1 MKMINVIIICSI
13 FIGVV
18 LFTFLLREGK
28 IGSLAYTTLITIII
42 LTGIALYGF
51 DRLKEL
57 DLKNLK
63 LILTEIKEVKKD
75 VYAKAETVKKLG
87 EEMAELT
94 AFNVA
99 SVGRFAAPDL
109 QEKMLKARDK
119 IAVVLEAIGSDDSK
133 IKEISKQIDDMVVHD
148 LKYDLLSKVQEIIH
162 DNLNKGENINR
173 DKIYNETKKLLFEN
187 YERNKLKEYLES
199 QKAYKPEIE
208 PLLDQI
214 DKFNKDKKL

>member
-1 MKMINVIIICSI
+1 MINVIIICSV
-13 FIGVV
+13 FVCVV

-28 IGSLAYTTLITIII
+28 IGSTSYTTLIITII
-42 LTGIALYGF
+42 LSGLALYGF

-94 AFNVA
+94 AFNVT

-109 QEKMLKARDK
+109 QDKMLEARDK
-119 IAVVLEAIGSDDSK
+119 IAAVLKELGSDDLR
-133 IKEISKQIDDMVVHD
+133 IKEISKQIDDTVMRD
-148 LKYDLLSKVQEIIH
+148 LKYEVLSEVQKNTHDIIE
-162 DNLNKGENINR
+162 KGESLNR
-173 DKIYNETKKLLFEN
+173 DEIYKQTEKLLFKD
-187 YERNKLKEYLES
+187 YERNKITEYLKS
-199 QKAYKPEIE
+199 QKAYKPDIE

-214 DKFNKDKKL
+214 DKFNIDKKL

>member
-1 MKMINVIIICSI
+1 MKMINVIIICSV
-13 FIGVV
+13 FVGVV

-28 IGSLAYTTLITIII
+28 IGSLSYATLIIAII
-42 LTGIALYGF
+42 LSGIALYGF

-94 AFNVA
+94 AFNVV

-109 QEKMLKARDK
+109 QDKMLEARDR
-119 IAVVLEAIGSDDSK
+119 IAVVLKELGSDDSK
-133 IKEISKQIDDMVVHD
+133 IKEISKQIDDTVMRD
-148 LKYDLLSKVQEIIH
+148 LKYEVLSEVQKTTHEIIE
-162 DNLNKGENINR
+162 KGENINR
-173 DKIYNETKKLLFEN
+173 NEIYKQTEELLFKD
-187 YERNKLKEYLES
+187 YERNKITEYLKS

-208 PLLDQI
+208 PLLNQI